1 VNPELNCTLMTA
13 IQGGEAR
20 VRRAKT
26 ATGGAVASKGEE
38 PEVGGGADERAP
50 LVSQRTKEKRK
61 REEGELGWQL
71 GLMGRAG

>member
-1 VNPELNCTLMTA
+1 MTA

-20 VRRAKT
+20 VRRAET
-26 ATGGAVASKGEE
+26 ATGGAVASKREE

-50 LVSQRTKEKRK
+50 LVSQRKEKRK
-61 REEGELGWQL
+61 REEGELGWKL